1 MAEHVS
7 SEQVDAWLDEKVVQ
21 DTEHVSESDT
31 AYNIQLR
38 LSRIPLHVI
47 KEETWGALRLVGKS
61 AFDTER
67 TAALLED
74 DEKRGELL
82 ARIGPV
88 LAAVSLVSRRL
99 CRIAGAAFV
108 VAFLAAGATPA
119 TPAPLVGGAILAV
132 TAWTVA
138 DHGLGLAAHVG
149 REAGTARNELVHA
162 AASLLVGAA
171 AGAVAYGASLVASGG
186 QPVTALVFLLFGGV
200 VILVTLRE

>member
-1 MAEHVS
+1 VSDTTTPPEAAGPAGGAS
-7 SEQVDAWLDEKVVQ
+7 SEPRGGEA
-21 DTEHVSESDT
+21 TSERPAAAVPT
-31 AYNIQLR
+31 RAVPG
-38 LSRIPLHVI
+38 LSTVLALLL
-47 KEETWGALRLVGKS
+47 GALAV
-61 AFDTER
+61 AFL
-67 TAALLED
+67 AAASIVAGAAGLLALALL
-74 DEKRGELL
+74 
-82 ARIGPV
+82 I
-88 LAAVSLVSRRL
+88 AAVSLVSRRL
-99 CRIAGAAFV
+99 CRIAGATFV
-108 VAFLAAGATPA
+108 VAFLAAGVTPA